1 MDLLLDPV
9 THDIIYQ
16 NGKTLVTQSK
26 ADVVA
31 QRLKIKLNTFLGE
44 WFLDLDVGIP
54 YFQQILNKVRNKS
67 TIDAIFQRAILED
80 PDVIEMISYT
90 SDLNGRSRTFSL
102 DFAVRVENNE
112 IVPINFELLVGV

>member
-9 THDIIYQ
+9 THDIVYI

-31 QRLKIKLNTFLGE
+31 QRLKIKLSTFLGE

-54 YFQQILNKVRNKS
+54 YFQQILNKIRNKS
-67 TIDAIFQRAILED
+67 TVDTIFQKAIMED

-90 SDLNGRSRTFSL
+90 SDLDGRTRTFSL

>member
-9 THDIIYQ
+9 THDIIYI

-31 QRLKIKLNTFLGE
+31 QRLKIKLSTFLGE

-54 YFQQILNKVRNKS
+54 YFQQILNKIRNKS
-67 TIDAIFQRAILED
+67 TVDTIFQKAIMED

-90 SDLNGRSRTFSL
+90 SDLDGRTRTFSL

>member
-9 THDIIYQ
+9 THDIVYV

-26 ADVVA
+26 ADIVA

-44 WFLDLDVGIP
+44 WFLDLEVGIP
-54 YFQQILNKVRNKS
+54 YFQQILNKLRNKS
-67 TIDAIFQRAILED
+67 SVDTIFQEAILED
-80 PDVIEMISYT
+80 KDVVEMISYE
-90 SDLNGRSRTFSL
+90 SDINPATRTFTL
-102 DFAVRVENNE
+102 NFAVRVADNQ

>member
-9 THDIIYQ
+9 THDLIYI
-16 NGKTLVTQSK
+16 NGETLVTQAK

-67 TIDAIFQRAILED
+67 SIDAIFQTAIIED
-80 PDVIEMISYT
+80 PDVVEMISY
-90 SDLNGRSRTFSL
+90 SSNLDGRTRVFSL
-102 DFAVRVENNE
+102 DFAVRVIGGE
-112 IVPINFELLVGV
+112 IIPINFELLLGA